1 MEFHEVI
8 IVGGGPAGSTCAW
21 KLKHLGVDCAV
32 IDKAEFP
39 RTKLCAGWITPEVIK
54 DLEIVI
60 PKYPH
65 SILRLPSLYAHF
77 YGFPIRISA
86 PQYSIRRYEFDHW
99 LLLRADV
106 PVIRHE
112 TKQIERKDDQFI
124 IDEKYS
130 CRYLVGAGGTFCPVY
145 RTFFSS
151 QSPRAKNKLIVCR
164 ELEYPTPISDE
175 KCYLWFFENKLP
187 GYSWYVPKANGYL
200 NIGVGGLEEKLKRNG
215 DSINNHWDFL
225 LGKLRTQ
232 SLIFG
237 NDFRPKGHSYYL
249 REPVNIVHNR
259 NAFIIGDAA
268 GLATR
273 DMGEGIGPAVKS
285 GILAAESISSGK
297 PFDINSISAFS
308 LHHPLFLP
316 ILKLLMR
323 Y

>member
-1 MEFHEVI
+1 M
-8 IVGGGPAGSTCAW
+8 
-21 KLKHLGVDCAV
+21 
-32 IDKAEFP
+32 
-39 RTKLCAGWITPEVIK
+39 
-54 DLEIVI
+54 
-60 PKYPH
+60 
-65 SILRLPSLYAHF
+65 
-77 YGFPIRISA
+77 
-86 PQYSIRRYEFDHW
+86 
-99 LLLRADV
+99 
-106 PVIRHE
+106 
-112 TKQIERKDDQFI
+112 
-124 IDEKYS
+124 
-130 CRYLVGAGGTFCPVY
+130 
-145 RTFFSS
+145 
-151 QSPRAKNKLIVCR
+151 IVCR
-164 ELEYPTPISDE
+164 ELEFPVPITDE

-187 GYSWYVPKANGYL
+187 GYSCYVPKANGYL
-200 NIGVGGLEEKLKRNG
+200 NIGVGGLEEKLKQNG

-323 Y
+323 